1 LLDSNGMVRDVIAWV
16 NLGVL
21 IVSAIL
27 FLYFYVRSV
36 SPATLEKRIGEVAYA
51 KCKRYRQLAIAFEF
65 LAVANYVAYYF
76 YPLAI
81 PIPQSFPWDYWISI
95 VIAVVIGLPS
105 SYLMYKGIK
114 DAGGESIAPKK
125 EQALYG
131 GIYRKVR
138 HPQATG
144 EVVLWWVVAFL
155 LDSPFL
161 AILSLIWVPIFYVM
175 CLAEEKD
182 LVVRY
187 GEAYLKYQRKT
198 GFLIPKRNTFN

>member
-1 LLDSNGMVRDVIAWV
+1 MVRDVIAWV

-114 DAGGESIAPKK
+114 DASGESIAPKK

-131 GIYRKVR
+131 DIYRKVR

>member
-1 LLDSNGMVRDVIAWV
+1 MVRDVIAWV

-65 LAVANYVAYYF
+65 LAVANYVVYYF

-125 EQALYG
+125 EQTLYRD
-131 GIYRKVR
+131 IYRKVR